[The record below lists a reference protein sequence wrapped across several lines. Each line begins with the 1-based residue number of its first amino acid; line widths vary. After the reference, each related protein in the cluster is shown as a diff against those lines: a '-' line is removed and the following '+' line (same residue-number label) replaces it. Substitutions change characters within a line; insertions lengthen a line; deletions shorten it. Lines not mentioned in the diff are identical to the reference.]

1 MENAVE
7 ALKIAGAVL
16 MFVLA
21 LTLGISSLSKANN
34 TVDSVVRMRD
44 KDTLTEYEIVKP
56 SKDLTR
62 NVGAETIVATM
73 YRAYEE
79 DIEIYFK
86 NADGT
91 DLPIYYKTDSSGN
104 KKIDSNGNEIT
115 VNYINKPIYENNKNE
130 EESYESKEEQT
141 RHLDI
146 ILGTG
151 KNKNNGLNLSDKEQ
165 KKYGNQL
172 YYEDGFYQYLTQHEF
187 KEEFGQ
193 YLLGNEATAT
203 RRGVITYTLVK

>member
-104 KKIDSNGNEIT
+104 KKIDSNGNI
-115 VNYINKPIYENNKNE
+115 
-130 EESYESKEEQT
+130 
-141 RHLDI
+141 D
-146 ILGTG
+146 G
-151 KNKNNGLNLSDKEQ
+151 
-165 KKYGNQL
+165 GNRTL
-172 YYEDGFYQYLTQHEF
+172 LCNVSEWKSAAAL
-187 KEEFGQ
+187 EFGNFSGIGCKWWIC
-193 YLLGNEATAT
+193 YHIFLRSFRIHVDEALL
-203 RRGVITYTLVK
+203 